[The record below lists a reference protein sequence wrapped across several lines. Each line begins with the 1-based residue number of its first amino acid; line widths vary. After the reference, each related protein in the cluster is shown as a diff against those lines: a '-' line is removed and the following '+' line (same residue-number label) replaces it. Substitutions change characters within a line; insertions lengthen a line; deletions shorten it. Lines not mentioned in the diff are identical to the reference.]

1 MRKIHQL
8 WKWLQPLHRAV
19 MAGFGPHVSHGGPP
33 SGCFSE
39 AAEIAAG
46 RVEGRHLST
55 LQPLV
60 LHSDSE
66 VIQAGLGQGD
76 HSNWRAVWSHRSD
89 TLLLGPSLVH
99 VDAQGRACTEA
110 MYGPHA
116 WMDPVWRRHRRCNQV
131 ALHGPHTSIISR
143 WNQGDSY
150 YHWLLDGLTRLIHLD
165 RFPSDTRIII
175 PANLP
180 DFAVRSIEW
189 LGLSDRI
196 VPTTEGDL
204 RVEDYWFAGPTMLSG
219 CPDPLGVSWLRNKFI
234 SHQAIPGTDLI
245 YVDRGQHRRK
255 CKNGDD
261 VTNWFK
267 SRGWLV
273 VNPGEMTLDQQIS
286 TFGRAK
292 MVAGIHGAGLTN
304 ILWMPA
310 GGNVFEIMPSK
321 RRNGCYAGLA
331 ACIGASHKS
340 LVVKSDRRANI
351 NVSLSSLEDWITF

>member
-1 MRKIHQL
+1 MSR
-8 WKWLQPLHRAV
+8 
-19 MAGFGPHVSHGGPP
+19 FGLSVFNGGPP

-46 RVEGRHLST
+46 RVEGGLVPMLHS
-55 LQPLV
+55 LV
-60 LHSDSE
+60 LSSDSE

-76 HSNWRAVWSHRSD
+76 HSNWRALWSHRSD
-89 TLLLGPSLVH
+89 TLLLGPSMVH
-99 VDAQGRACTEA
+99 VDTQGRACTEA

-116 WMDPVWRRHRRCNQV
+116 WTDPVWMRHRRCNQV
-131 ALHGPHTSIISR
+131 TFHGPHTSIISR
-143 WNQGDSY
+143 WNTGNNY
-150 YHWLLDGLTRLIHLD
+150 YHWFMDGLTRLWHLEHFPAD
-165 RFPSDTRIII
+165 MRIITPSD
-175 PANLP
+175 LP
-180 DFAVRSIEW
+180 EFAIRSIEL

-196 VPTTEGDL
+196 VRINDCDL

-234 SHQAIPGTDLI
+234 THQAIPGTDLI

-255 CKNGDD
+255 CKNGVD
-261 VTNWFK
+261 VANWFK

-286 TFGRAK
+286 TFSKAK
-292 MVAGIHGAGLTN
+292 IVAGIHGAGLTN

-310 GGNVFEIMPSK
+310 GGHVFEIMPSK

-331 ACIGASHKS
+331 ACVGASHKS
-340 LVVKSDRRANI
+340 LVVKSNSRANI

>member
-1 MRKIHQL
+1 MTR
-8 WKWLQPLHRAV
+8 
-19 MAGFGPHVSHGGPP
+19 FGPPVSHGGPP
-33 SGCFSE
+33 SGSFSE
-39 AAEIAAG
+39 VAEIAAG
-46 RVEGRHLST
+46 RVEGGHRST

-60 LHSDSE
+60 LPSDSE

-76 HSNWRAVWSHRSD
+76 HSNWRAVWSHRID
-89 TLLLGPSLVH
+89 TLLLGPSMVH

-116 WMDPVWRRHRRCNQV
+116 WTDPVWRRYRLRAPV
-131 ALHGPHTSIISR
+131 ALQGPHTSIISR

-165 RFPSDTRIII
+165 RFPSDTRIIV

-180 DFAVRSIEW
+180 EFAVRSIEW
-189 LGLSDRI
+189 LELSDRI
-196 VPTTEGDL
+196 VTTSEGDL

-219 CPDPLGVSWLRNKFI
+219 CPDPLGVSWLRKQFLGTLCE
-234 SHQAIPGTDLI
+234 PGTELI
-245 YVDRGQHRRK
+245 YIDRRQKRRG
-255 CKNGDD
+255 CANAEALAGR
-261 VTNWFK
+261 FK
-267 SRGWLV
+267 ERGWTV
-273 VNPGEMTLDQQIS
+273 VDPGELKFSEQVALFSKTK
-286 TFGRAK
+286 A
-292 MVAGIHGAGLTN
+292 VAGIHGAGLTN

-310 GGNVFEIMPSK
+310 GGHVFEIMPSK

-340 LVVKSDRRANI
+340 LVIKSDRRANI